1 LLAKTS
7 GVDTRYG
14 ATGGTSSRS
23 VPQRRNEPRSFD
35 FDARTPGDSTPSS
48 PPNAR
53 PPQSR
58 DVVHPIS
65 NDSAVGPRPTPQES
79 LLEKVRNRTS
89 LTLVN
94 SGSVAR
100 DHLASERTFLA
111 YIRTSLAIASSGV
124 GVSPST
130 FSVQCH
136 LLTVSS
142 VSTALVQLFSVAA
155 NSSSPPKKVV
165 ANYANVQWFVRPLG
179 AVAII
184 IGISVLVIG
193 AVPIP
198 LKRRCG
204 ILILL
209 SQG

>member
-1 LLAKTS
+1 M
-7 GVDTRYG
+7 
-14 ATGGTSSRS
+14 
-23 VPQRRNEPRSFD
+23 
-35 FDARTPGDSTPSS
+35 
-48 PPNAR
+48 
-53 PPQSR
+53 
-58 DVVHPIS
+58 
-65 NDSAVGPRPTPQES
+65 
-79 LLEKVRNRTS
+79 EKVRNRTS

-124 GVSPST
+124 GVSPPS

-142 VSTALVQLFSVAA
+142 VFTALVQLFSVAA
-155 NSSSPPKKVV
+155 NSSSPPQKVV
-165 ANYANVQWFVRPLG
+165 ANYAKMQWFVRPLG

-193 AVPIP
+193 VSSYRSSSNVDA
-198 LKRRCG
+198 G
-204 ILILL
+204 Y
-209 SQG
+209 